1 MYIGLFFPSLDLD
14 ISNCDGGDSTL
25 GIVIHVWQSIKFRMW
40 WALPTLVVSGTLEIL
55 GWSSRL
61 WLSKSPLALT
71 PYEIQL
77 VGTILGPTPL
87 VAATFVIL
95 GKIINT
101 LGSQY
106 SRLSSKLYTI
116 LFLSVDCVCLI
127 IQGVGGAIAANAV
140 SQGMDP
146 GRGGNIML
154 GGIVTQM
161 VCILFFVGCGVE
173 FFVRVH
179 SRTPV
184 RILAAPTTLK
194 RGGLSLRDINMKT
207 MIATLGFMTM
217 CFLVRSI
224 SVCDGY
230 LLALILLTIF
240 IDVCDGGMIVL
251 AMYALNIAHP
261 GFLLR
266 KRLRYTSTY
275 TTIVI
280 EVVS

>member
-1 MYIGLFFPSLDLD
+1 FLVLFSV
-14 ISNCDGGDSTL
+14 ST
-25 GIVIHVWQSIKFRMW
+25 VIHVWQSIKFRMW

-217 CFLVRSI
+217 CFLVRA
-224 SVCDGY
+224 VYRTCELAQGWDGDIITTEVY
-230 LLALILLTIF
+230 F
-240 IDVCDGGMIVL
+240 DVCDGGMIVL

-266 KRLRYTSTY
+266 
-275 TTIVI
+275 
-280 EVVS
+280 